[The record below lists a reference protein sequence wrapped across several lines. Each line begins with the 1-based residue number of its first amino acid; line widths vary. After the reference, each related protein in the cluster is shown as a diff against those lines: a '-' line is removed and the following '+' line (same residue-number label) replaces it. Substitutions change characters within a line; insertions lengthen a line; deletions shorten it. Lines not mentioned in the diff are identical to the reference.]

1 MADRLTERLV
11 EFERLLAE
19 KGWQVLDRRE
29 IEHGQ
34 QLVVSDGVTQL
45 PVNFYHTGKMLVQ
58 GPAGPLR
65 TALLEWANVQQMG
78 AGAAGDVRIGVD
90 ESGKGDVFGPLVVAA
105 VRVTP
110 EGERALV
117 RRGVRDSKTLA
128 DVQIAEL
135 AGLIRAQCEY
145 EVLEL
150 RPPEYNAAY
159 ERFGRNLN
167 RLLAWGHARVIAALH
182 ARAPAARAI
191 SDQFGDARLVEGA
204 LRAEGCTIALEQRPR
219 AESDVAVAA
228 ASVLAR
234 AAFVASMEE
243 YAAKAG
249 MAIPRGSSAPEV
261 KDALR
266 RIRAR
271 WGARGLERIAKMH
284 FKTVAEVLAE
294 PGERGEE

>member
-1 MADRLTERLV
+1 MGDRLAERLA
-11 EFERLLAE
+11 EFDRLLAE
-19 KGWQVLDRRE
+19 KGWQVLERRD
-29 IEHGQ
+29 IEHGI
-34 QLVVSDGVTQL
+34 QLVVTDGATQL

-58 GPAGPLR
+58 GAAGSLR
-65 TALLEWANVQQMG
+65 EALLEWVNLQQTG

-105 VRVTP
+105 ARVTP
-110 EGERALV
+110 EVERALA

-182 ARAPAARAI
+182 ARAPAVRAI
-191 SDQFGDARLVEGA
+191 SDQFGNARLVADA
-204 LRAEGCTIALEQRPR
+204 LRAEGCAIALEQRPR
-219 AESDVAVAA
+219 AESDLAVAA

-234 AAFVASMEE
+234 AAFI
-243 YAAKAG
+243 AAMDEFAARAG
-249 MAIPRGSSAPEV
+249 MTIPRGASAPEV
-261 KDALR
+261 KVALR
-266 RIRAR
+266 RIHAR
-271 WGARGLERIAKMH
+271 WGMRGLERIAKMH
-284 FKTVAEVLAE
+284 FKTVRDVLAE
-294 PGERGEE
+294 QAGNAEG